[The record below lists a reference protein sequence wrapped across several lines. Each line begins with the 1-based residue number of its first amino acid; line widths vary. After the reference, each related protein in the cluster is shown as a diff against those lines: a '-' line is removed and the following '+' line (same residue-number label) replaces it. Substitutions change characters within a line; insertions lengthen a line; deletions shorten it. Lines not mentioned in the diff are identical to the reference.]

1 MQTEKIVSTGVG
13 WNFTQKLADYVQ
25 LGKLRLSLVVVFSA
39 GISFLIGLNTPIDWF
54 TFIGLLLGGLAITLS
69 ANAINEILEKK
80 YDALMRRTSIRPLP
94 AGRMETG
101 EAIVF
106 VLISGILGIG
116 TMWFTVSFL
125 AALLGALS
133 LVLYSFVYTP
143 LKRITSFSV
152 FVGAI
157 PGALP
162 TLIGWVAATG
172 TMGVGGWVLFVLQF
186 LWQLPHFWSIAWVG
200 FEDYSRAGY
209 RLMPLGGEKDRK
221 SAWQILLYTLLLIP
235 ASFLPYYFDITS
247 YGSTVILMVLA
258 FLFCLPGVM
267 LIKKLNRR
275 SALLIMFGSFLY
287 LPIAQLAILLYKI

>member
-1 MQTEKIVSTGVG
+1 MQTEKIASTDVE
-13 WNFTQKLADYVQ
+13 WNFTQKLADYIQ

-39 GISFLIGLNTPIDWF
+39 GISFLIGLNTPIDWSA
-54 TFIGLLLGGLAITLS
+54 FIGLLLGGLAITLS

-80 YDALMRRTSIRPLP
+80 YDALMKRTSIRPLP
-94 AGRMETG
+94 AGRMEKG

-116 TMWFTVSFL
+116 TMWLAVNFL
-125 AALLGALS
+125 AALLSVLS
-133 LVLYSFVYTP
+133 LALYSFVYTP
-143 LKRITSFSV
+143 LKRITFFSV

-162 TLIGWVAATG
+162 TLIGWAAATG
-172 TMGVGGWVLFVLQF
+172 TIGVGGWALFVLQF
-186 LWQLPHFWSIAWVG
+186 LWQLPHFWSIAWLG
-200 FEDYSRAGY
+200 FDDYARAGY
-209 RLMPLGGEKDRK
+209 RLMPFGGEKDRK

-235 ASFLPYYFDITS
+235 ASFLPYYFGITS
-247 YGSTVILMVLA
+247 YSSAIILMVLA
-258 FLFCLPGVM
+258 FLFCLPGIM

-275 SALLIMFGSFLY
+275 WALLIMFGSFLY